1 MMSNAVKDAASY
13 TVLSLPHKWI
23 KVSHMDIFGI
33 GPRIAVSG
41 ALSLA
46 ASLIVSFN
54 RQPFGYWFIPD
65 AIRVGLGTA
74 LVVAGIYFWLASVW
88 LIITRLKSGVLITI
102 GVYRIV
108 RNPMYA
114 GFIVFIVPGISLILN
129 NPLIILSSLVM
140 MLVFSMSIHKEEKYL
155 KQQFAAAYQEYM
167 LKVKQIIPFIW

>member
-1 MMSNAVKDAASY
+1 
-13 TVLSLPHKWI
+13 
-23 KVSHMDIFGI
+23 MDIFGI

-41 ALSLA
+41 VLSLSA
-46 ASLIVSFN
+46 ILIVSFN

-74 LVVAGIYFWLASVW
+74 LVIAGIYFWLASVW
-88 LIITRLKSGVLITI
+88 LIFTRFKSGVLITA

-129 NPLIILSSLVM
+129 NPLIILSSIVM
-140 MLVFSMSIHKEEKYL
+140 ILVFRMNIHKEEQYL
-155 KQQFAAAYQEYM
+155 KQQFGAAYREYKS
-167 LKVKQIIPFIW
+167 KVKQIIPFVW